1 MKVVI
6 VESPAKAKTINKYL
20 GSDYTVLAS
29 YGHVRD
35 LREKDGA
42 VEPDNDF
49 AMHWEVGD
57 RARRPLGEIAQALK
71 GASALFLATD
81 PDREGEAISWHLRQ
95 VLEEQR
101 KLKAMPVKR
110 VVFNEI
116 TKSAVLEA
124 MANPRDLDGDLVDAY
139 MARRALDYLVG
150 FNLSPV
156 LWRKLPGSKS
166 AGRVQ
171 SVALRLICERETE
184 IERFK
189 PQEYWTVD
197 AAFTAPDG
205 TPFTARLTELDGRK
219 LDKFDLASEADA
231 QRARDTITAGDPY
244 SVVRVEKKRIRRN
257 PLPPF
262 TTSTL
267 QQEASRKL
275 GFGASRTM
283 RLAQQLYEGVDLD
296 GETVGLITYMRTD
309 SVTLSKEAVTA
320 TRKLI
325 GEQYGDKFLPEQPRV
340 WKTKAKNAQE
350 AHEAIRPTDL
360 FRRPDLMAKHLDSDQ
375 RRLYEL
381 IWRRTVASE
390 MESAALD
397 LTAVD
402 IKAAHGKAVLRATG
416 SIIVFDG
423 FLAVYKEDRD
433 DPVEGDDDESRL
445 LPPLAEGDQPR
456 RGDINTA
463 QHFTQPPPRYSE
475 ASLVKKLEELG
486 IGRPSTYASIIEVL
500 QNRGYVR
507 IDKRRFIPEDRGR
520 IVTAFLEKYFPRYV
534 QYDFTAKVEEDLDD
548 ISGGRAKWK
557 DVLREFWTLFS
568 ASIGE
573 TKELKISDVID
584 ALDAELGPHFFPERS
599 DGTDPRA
606 CPTCS
611 EGRLAIKLGKF
622 GAFVGCS
629 RYPECRFTRPL
640 AVDGG
645 EGGGD
650 GFEGT
655 KTIGVDPKTNEMVSL
670 RKGPYGLYLQLGE
683 GAEGTKPKRVS
694 LPRDI
699 TPDAVNIDIALQLL
713 ALPRDVGVHP
723 ADGKQV
729 QAGLG
734 RFGPYLKHG
743 NEYRSLASTEDLLT
757 VGLNRAV
764 DILAQPKGA
773 RRGGAPAKPL
783 RVVGQHPDG
792 KPIEAGTGRYGP
804 FVKHGKVYANLPK
817 ERSPDEVELDEAL
830 RLIEERVA
838 KTGGDGGKKS
848 SRKTKG
854 ASTAAAKD
862 VKPKRGGKRA
872 APAAP
877 GQADAAKAGAAKPKP
892 KAKAKAKPAAK
903 GKVKAPADEPAG

>member
-1 MKVVI
+1 MKLVI

-20 GSDYTVLAS
+20 GADYTVLAS

-49 AMHWEVGD
+49 AMHWEIGD

-71 GASALFLATD
+71 NASALFLATD

-95 VLEEQR
+95 VLDEQR
-101 KLKAMPVKR
+101 KLKSVPVKR

-124 MANPRDLDGDLVDAY
+124 MRNPRDLDGDLVDAY

-197 AAFTAPDG
+197 ATFTAPDG

-219 LDKFDLASEADA
+219 LEKFDLATEADA
-231 QRARDTITAGDPY
+231 RRAADTIASGDPFA
-244 SVVRVEKKRIRRN
+244 VLRVDKKRIRRN

-309 SVTLSKEAVTA
+309 SVALSQEAVA
-320 TRKLI
+320 AARRLI
-325 GEQYGDKFLPEQPRV
+325 AQQYGERFVPEQARV

-360 FRRPDLMAKHLDSDQ
+360 FRRPEQVAKHLDADQ

-402 IKAAHGKAVLRATG
+402 IRAAHGRAVLRATG
-416 SIIVFDG
+416 SVIVFDG

-433 DPVEGDDDESRL
+433 DPSEGDDDESRL
-445 LPPLAEGDQPR
+445 LPPLAEGDQPG
-456 RGDINTA
+456 RGDVRTE

-486 IGRPSTYASIIEVL
+486 IGRPSTYASILEVL
-500 QNRGYVR
+500 QARGYVR
-507 IDKRRFIPEDRGR
+507 LDKRRFIPEDRGR

-557 DVLREFWTLFS
+557 DVLRDFWTAFS
-568 ASIGE
+568 AAIGE
-573 TKELKISDVID
+573 TRDLKISDVID

-599 DGTDPRA
+599 DGRDPRG
-606 CPTCS
+606 CPTCN
-611 EGRLAIKLGKF
+611 EGRLSIKLGKF

-629 RYPECRFTRPL
+629 RYPDCRFTRPL

-655 KTIGVDPKTNEMVSL
+655 RTIGVDPESNEMVSL

-683 GAEGTKPKRVS
+683 GAEGTKPRRVS
-694 LPRDI
+694 LPRDL
-699 TPDAVNIDIALQLL
+699 TADAVTIDLALKLL
-713 ALPRDVGVHP
+713 ALPRDIGVHP
-723 ADGKQV
+723 TDGKQV

-743 NEYRSLASTEDLLT
+743 NEYRSLANTEELLT
-757 VGLNRAV
+757 VGINRAI
-764 DILAQPKGA
+764 DILAQPKGN
-773 RRGGAPAKPL
+773 RRGGAPATPL
-783 RVVGQHPDG
+783 RVVGQHPSDG
-792 KPIEAGTGRYGP
+792 KPVEAGTGRYGP

-817 ERSPDEVELDEAL
+817 DRSPDEVTLDEAL

-838 KTGGDGGKKS
+838 KSGDGGKRG
-848 SRKTKG
+848 RK
-854 ASTAAAKD
+854 
-862 VKPKRGGKRA
+862 GGKATKSA
-872 APAAP
+872 APAP
-877 GQADAAKAGAAKPKP
+877 TSAKGTAKP
-892 KAKAKAKPAAK
+892 KAKTGAKKATAPTAKPSSK
-903 GKVKAPADEPAG
+903 RKARSPAGEPPG